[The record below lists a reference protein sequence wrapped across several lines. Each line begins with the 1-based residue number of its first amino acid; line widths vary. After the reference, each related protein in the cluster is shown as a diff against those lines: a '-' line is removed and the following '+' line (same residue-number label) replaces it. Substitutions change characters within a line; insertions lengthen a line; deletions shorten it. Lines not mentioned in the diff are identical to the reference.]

1 MCAEDYILATFSNI
15 FQVFVIW
22 RFVRIFLLPRVEKRV
37 EMAGYVGYLVF
48 ALVTYFAFQNPP
60 FNLVTSWLWFLLL
73 TVTMYEGAWKKKAL
87 IATLIWAVGAMCDAV
102 VSYLFYYYIGDAMIP
117 QYIGILIALFYFIC
131 EVVVEKF
138 MGDRGKGEL
147 YSSHIMLLGVPSVI
161 AVMLGT
167 LVVTN
172 LNRRVL
178 LVVEGCGGLCVSLMI
193 FFIYHQMSKACEERI
208 QREHM
213 EEQVRMYQ
221 NQLELMQIS
230 QEKVRSLRHDIRHHL
245 QVLYGMTE
253 KGQQEKAL
261 HFLEEMQASLEN
273 PRQHILS
280 GNDEV
285 DTILNYNWDKAE
297 QLGVKMDCKV
307 RISKGLSIPMYD
319 GSVLLGN
326 LLENAI
332 EAAARTEGGY
342 VSLRLLGEKNMLA
355 LQVKNSYDG
364 VLKKKGEQL
373 VSTKGEKGH
382 GIGLRNVRELVERRQ
397 GSFQLDYDEKEFR
410 AEAVIYV

>member
-1 MCAEDYILATFSNI
+1 
-15 FQVFVIW
+15 
-22 RFVRIFLLPRVEKRV
+22 
-37 EMAGYVGYLVF
+37 
-48 ALVTYFAFQNPP
+48 
-60 FNLVTSWLWFLLL
+60 
-73 TVTMYEGAWKKKAL
+73 
-87 IATLIWAVGAMCDAV
+87 
-102 VSYLFYYYIGDAMIP
+102 
-117 QYIGILIALFYFIC
+117 
-131 EVVVEKF
+131 
-138 MGDRGKGEL
+138 
-147 YSSHIMLLGVPSVI
+147 
-161 AVMLGT
+161 
-167 LVVTN
+167 
-172 LNRRVL
+172 
-178 LVVEGCGGLCVSLMI
+178 
-193 FFIYHQMSKACEERI
+193 
-208 QREHM
+208 M

-332 EAAARTEGGY
+332 EAAARTEDGY

-355 LQVKNSYDG
+355 LQIKNSYDG
-364 VLKKKGEQL
+364 VLKRKGGQL

>member
-22 RFVRIFLLPRVEKRV
+22 RFVRIFFLPRVEKRV
-37 EMAGYVGYLVF
+37 EMTGYAGYLAFTLAVF
-48 ALVTYFAFQNPP
+48 FVFQNPLC
-60 FNLVTSWLWFLLL
+60 NMVTSWSGLLLL
-73 TVTMYEGAWKKKAL
+73 TIAMYEGTWKKKAL
-87 IATLIWAVGAMCDAV
+87 IATLIWAVNVMCDAV
-102 VSYLFYYYIGDAMIP
+102 VSYLFYDYIGDEMIP
-117 QYIGILIALFYFIC
+117 QYIGIFVALFFFVC

-172 LNRRVL
+172 LNHRVL
-178 LVVEGCGGLCVSLMI
+178 LVVEGCGGLCVNLMI

-332 EAAARTEGGY
+332 EAAARTEDGY

-355 LQVKNSYDG
+355 LQIKNSYDG
-364 VLKKKGEQL
+364 VLKRKGGQL